1 MLLCYRC
8 PSLPEELPVP
18 PTATL
23 LAPKVPMMPIMEL
36 QSLNYTCTVNA
47 NMTYLPGATWD
58 NMFGL
63 MCLPGGIWQ
72 EVAEDDWPKC
82 SEPTTTTPAPTS
94 TQPPRSKTY

>member
-1 MLLCYRC
+1 
-8 PSLPEELPVP
+8 
-18 PTATL
+18 
-23 LAPKVPMMPIMEL
+23 MMPIMEL